1 MEREESYEQQQQQR
15 QQKRRLSPR
24 PRTVPD
30 LIDVAQLNSK
40 GIAPQPHEVDAWLVD
55 VMGLT
60 RFQVGT
66 SFQGRPL
73 WAYQTK
79 CNKDVDQNCT
89 EEPAALFLSLE
100 HGNEPLGLLSLLW
113 TAQLIQTTPLDQ
125 LHPNIPT
132 DIVKLQDTT
141 LLRRRKEAQNRP
153 TILAS
158 SSSWSASNH
167 TIGGSSMVTPHVIF
181 FPFVNV
187 DAYLANLEHGHGCRR
202 SNMRET
208 CSAVTNGGKVP
219 TTTTTIIHN
228 HPTNH
233 AAATNVHTCPRASQG
248 GVDLNRNH
256 PADWTGQYA
265 DRDTND
271 DHLGSPCGIT
281 YKGTEPWSEPE
292 ARAIRD
298 VIQSHQ
304 VVAALSF
311 HTRGDA
317 TADALLIHPFTSSRP
332 LSFMSLAQLNRYR
345 QWSRFM
351 NTHDSTTR
359 QEQSKI
365 HGPNQHENYYHPYLT
380 GTASETISYTASGS
394 TIDWMHDQGVTSFVV
409 ESKTPC
415 QEDGRWCNGQDFGES
430 EERQKTTLDIIMEL
444 TRQDGMTGVKLVQL
458 VAADLAAKVI
468 PAAATS
474 LMEREG
480 GSIMMS
486 NKVLILAMLMLV
498 GIVFGRRCRLA
509 HIRWLARRAWTH
521 VQPSASSPGRRRR
534 Q

>member
-1 MEREESYEQQQQQR
+1 MERGVSNDRKQQ
-15 QQKRRLSPR
+15 QQKRRLYP

-30 LIDVAQLNSK
+30 LIHVEQLNAK
-40 GIAPQPHEVDAWLVD
+40 GIAPQPHEVDAWMVD
-55 VMGLT
+55 VLGLT

-79 CNKDVDQNCT
+79 CLKAGMEQQDGQKDCT
-89 EEPAALFLSLE
+89 EEPAVLFLSLE

-125 LHPNIPT
+125 VHPKVPS
-132 DIVKLQDTT
+132 DIAKLQDSTT
-141 LLRRRKEAQNRP
+141 LLRRRKEAQYTP
-153 TILAS
+153 QAS
-158 SSSWSASNH
+158 PNH
-167 TIGGSSMVTPHVIF
+167 TVGSSSMVMPRVIF
-181 FPFVNV
+181 VPFVNV
-187 DAYLANLEHGHGCRR
+187 DTYMANMEHGHGCRR

-208 CSAVTNGGKVP
+208 CLAVTNSGRERETLLNQTG
-219 TTTTTIIHN
+219 
-228 HPTNH
+228 
-233 AAATNVHTCPRASQG
+233 AAINIHTCPQSSQG

-256 PADWTGQYA
+256 PADWTGKYS

-281 YKGTEPWSEPE
+281 YKGTGPWSEPE

-298 VIQSHQ
+298 VIQSHT
-304 VVAALSF
+304 VMAALSF

-332 LSFMSLAQLNRYR
+332 LSFMSLGQLNRYR

-351 NTHDSTTR
+351 NTHDTTR
-359 QEQSKI
+359 QEQSKKN
-365 HGPNQHENYYHPYLT
+365 GPYQHENDYHPYLT
-380 GTASETISYTASGS
+380 GTASETIAYTASGS

-430 EERQKTTLDIIMEL
+430 DERQKTTLDIILGL

-458 VAADLAAKVI
+458 VAADLAAEVD
-468 PAAATS
+468 PAAT
-474 LMEREG
+474 LME
-480 GSIMMS
+480 GSIMMG
-486 NKVLILAMLMLV
+486 NKVLILAMVMLM

-509 HIRWLARRAWTH
+509 RIRWLVRRAWTN
-521 VQPSASSPGRRRR
+521 VKPSTSSPGRRRL